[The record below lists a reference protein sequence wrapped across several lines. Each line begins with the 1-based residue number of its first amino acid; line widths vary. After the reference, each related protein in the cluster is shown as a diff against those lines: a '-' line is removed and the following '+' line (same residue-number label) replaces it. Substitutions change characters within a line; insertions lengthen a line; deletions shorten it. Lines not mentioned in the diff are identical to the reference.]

1 MIKHVDKIAILVL
14 LFLLTSCGRQSVI
27 DASLP
32 AVKSHTSNHNRILN
46 ETITSFNSD
55 DEISEIGKNE
65 NSEIMNWWGI
75 NITISMVEQR
85 EDSRDGDRICG
96 SAWDALRNR
105 EQSVQPGRRH
115 NPRNVCPRSGTAG
128 GHYQQQVVLP

>member
-32 AVKSHTSNHNRILN
+32 AVESHTSNHNRILN

-85 EDSRDGDRICG
+85 MEIEFV
-96 SAWDALRNR
+96 AA
-105 EQSVQPGRRH
+105 H
-115 NPRNVCPRSGTAG
+115 GTLSETG
-128 GHYQQQVVLP
+128 NN